1 MIALFLF
8 YLHVVAVTAAFAH
21 QYQEEDMKAGV
32 LAVVF
37 MAILFSVGWSIA
49 AFLLKMVISEKG
61 LGIWFTR
68 DIMGLTL
75 LTVGEGCFYYLYL
88 RGLRKKS

>member
-8 YLHVVAVTAAFAH
+8 YIHVVAFTAAFTH

-49 AFLLKMVISEKG
+49 TFLLKMVIAEKG
-61 LGIWFTR
+61 LGIWFSR
-68 DIMGLTL
+68 DMMGLTL
-75 LTVGEGCFYYLYL
+75 LTIGEACFYYLYL
-88 RGLRKKS
+88 RGMGKKN

>member
-8 YLHVVAVTAAFAH
+8 YIHIVAFTAAFTH

-49 AFLLKMVISEKG
+49 AFLLKMVIAERG
-61 LGIWFTR
+61 LGIWFSR
-68 DIMGLTL
+68 DMMGLTL
-75 LTVGEGCFYYLYL
+75 LTTGETCFYYLYL
-88 RGLRKKS
+88 RGMRKKS

>member
-1 MIALFLF
+1 MIALLLF
-8 YLHVVAVTAAFAH
+8 YLHVVACTAVFTH

-49 AFLLKMVISEKG
+49 AFFLKIVISEKG
-61 LGIWFTR
+61 LGIWFRR
-68 DIMGLTL
+68 DMMGLTL
-75 LTVGEGCFYYLYL
+75 LTIGEVCFYYLYL
-88 RGLRKKS
+88 RGLRKKI

>member
-1 MIALFLF
+1 
-8 YLHVVAVTAAFAH
+8 
-21 QYQEEDMKAGV
+21 MKAGV

-49 AFLLKMVISEKG
+49 AFFLKIVISEKG

-68 DIMGLTL
+68 DMMGLTL
-75 LTVGEGCFYYLYL
+75 LTIGEVCFYYLYL
-88 RGLRKKS
+88 RGLRKKI

>member
-1 MIALFLF
+1 MIALLLF
-8 YLHVVAVTAAFAH
+8 YLHVVACTAAFTR

-49 AFLLKMVISEKG
+49 AFFLKIVISEKG

-68 DIMGLTL
+68 DMMGLTL
-75 LTVGEGCFYYLYL
+75 LTIGEMCFYYLYL
-88 RGLRKKS
+88 RGLRKKN